1 MKKSTISRIWIAGL
15 AVLVVGLV
23 IGGISLGLM
32 LANGGRWV
40 PAATGNGSDFIPTM
54 DGYFWT
60 TLGFVIGGFTVAL
73 AGFVVQV
80 VAWIGALLN
89 TNRLADKTWFWI
101 MLGSG
106 LLAFVTGPIG
116 FAGMIA
122 YIIAGPD
129 GMALPQYE
137 APRHEQPQYQQPQYP
152 QPQYQQPWYEQPM
165 PAQPPQ
171 TPVLKR

>member
-1 MKKSTISRIWIAGL
+1 MKKATITRIWIAGL
-15 AVLVVGLV
+15 VVLVIGLV
-23 IGGISLGLM
+23 IGGISLGMM
-32 LANGGRWV
+32 LTNGGHWE

-54 DGYFWT
+54 NGYFWT
-60 TLGFVIGGFTVAL
+60 TLGFVITGFTVAL

-106 LLAFVTGPIG
+106 LLAFVTGPVG
-116 FAGMIA
+116 LAGMIA
-122 YIIAGPD
+122 YIIVGPD

-137 APRHEQPQYQQPQYP
+137 APRHE